1 MQSAETN
8 KVAVITGATGGI
20 GAAIART
27 LSAAGYSLVLNA
39 PSSEKLCALRAQLA
53 GPCIALAGNLRA
65 ESTPRELLDSALSE
79 FGRCDVCFN
88 NSGLLE
94 AGSIESLDIER
105 VCNMVR
111 VNVEGAFRMAYTF
124 LQHFVAQGRG
134 HLVNTSFALSQRVQ
148 PAVGA
153 YAATKYAVEALTEA
167 LRIELASTEVR
178 VSCVEPGLVRTGLHG
193 QWKETHVEAAGSHDP
208 FEPEALARMVLFML
222 EPPAHPRPFLSQAQP
237 AASSALLLSDEPVA
251 ASR

>member
-1 MQSAETN
+1 MNPGMQNKGLN

-20 GAAIART
+20 GSAIARS
-27 LSAAGYSLVLNA
+27 LSAAGYALVLNA
-39 PSSEKLCALRAQLA
+39 PSNEKLCLLRAQLA
-53 GPCIALAGNLRA
+53 GPCVAVAGNLRA
-65 ESTPRELLDSALSE
+65 ESMPQALLDAALDS

-94 AGSIESLDIER
+94 AGSIEALDIER

-148 PAVGA
+148 PTAGA

-167 LRIELASTEVR
+167 LRIELSGTHVR
-178 VSCVEPGLVRTGLHG
+178 ISCVEPGRVRTGLHG
-193 QWKETHVEAAGSHDP
+193 RWEEPPAETAGEGDP
-208 FEPEALARMVLFML
+208 FEPAALARMVLYML
-222 EPPAHPRPFLSQAQP
+222 DQP
-237 AASSALLLSDEPVA
+237 ASPA
-251 ASR
+251 ARTAAEEAAFAGV

>member
-1 MQSAETN
+1 MQRAELN

-27 LSAAGYSLVLNA
+27 LSSAGYALVLNA

-53 GPCIALAGNLRA
+53 GPCVALAGNLRA
-65 ESTPRELLDSALSE
+65 ESMPRELLDAAIAE
-79 FGRCDVCFN
+79 FGSCDICFN

-94 AGSIESLDIER
+94 AGSIETLDIER

-111 VNVEGAFRMAYTF
+111 VNVEGSFRMAYTF

-153 YAATKYAVEALTEA
+153 YAATKYAVEALSEA
-167 LRIELASTEVR
+167 LRVELGRTDVR
-178 VSCVEPGLVRTGLHG
+178 VSCVEPGTVRTSLRG
-193 QWKETHVEAAGSHDP
+193 QWKETHVESVDAHDP

-222 EPPAHPRPFLSQAQP
+222 EPPVQAAARQLHAVAPFQSESLFVESV
-237 AASSALLLSDEPVA
+237 SGVA
-251 ASR
+251 R